1 MNQWCVQLRCL
12 EWAPLFVINPAGE
25 FEQAVCGMNHHLERQ
40 YMLDTKNPASR
51 KEELRSF
58 AFLTVVMA
66 PVLAGLIVA
75 AYGFMVW
82 IYQMFA
88 GPPHA

>member
-1 MNQWCVQLRCL
+1 
-12 EWAPLFVINPAGE
+12 
-25 FEQAVCGMNHHLERQ
+25 
-40 YMLDTKNPASR
+40 MLDTKNPVSR

-66 PVLAGLIVA
+66 PVLAGIIIA